1 MNSTGQVEFSS
12 SSSSDPQWLKRL
24 LRVCPSVIGPAA
36 APAQRTAAGPSM
48 ATVARGQSS
57 SSGGLRA
64 CCYGDQGAW
73 PAGPRTNLSSS
84 EGLRPGRP
92 ESGRTPSG
100 ARWACPE
107 GARPS
112 ARGRSA
118 AGRWRHGS
126 CATTRRPAFS
136 RKTKTLLLFIRQQFF
151 SDRYSIFQNKRQILW
166 NSLLFWKVQTVKNRI
181 YETKTRLCLYIKNK
195 KQTRIHK
202 GWRAPQTVPPTKQ
215 WLPGPI

>member
-12 SSSSDPQWLKRL
+12 SSSSCWGQNVSTWSDPQWLKRL
-24 LRVCPSVIGPAA
+24 LRDCPSVPGPAA
-36 APAQRTAAGPSM
+36 ALAQRTAAGPSM
-48 ATVARGQSS
+48 ATMARGQSL

-73 PAGPRTNLSSS
+73 PAGPRMNLSSS

-100 ARWACPE
+100 AQWACPE

-136 RKTKTLLLFIRQQFF
+136 RKTKTSLLFIHQQFF
-151 SDRYSIFQNKRQILW
+151 WQEFNISEQKT
-166 NSLLFWKVQTVKNRI
+166 NSVK
-181 YETKTRLCLYIKNK
+181 
-195 KQTRIHK
+195 
-202 GWRAPQTVPPTKQ
+202 
-215 WLPGPI
+215 